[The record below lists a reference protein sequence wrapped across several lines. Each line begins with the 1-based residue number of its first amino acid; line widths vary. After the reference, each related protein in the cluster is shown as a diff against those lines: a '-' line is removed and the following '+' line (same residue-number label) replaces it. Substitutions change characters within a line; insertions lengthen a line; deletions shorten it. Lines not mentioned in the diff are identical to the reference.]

1 MADAVPF
8 SSYLRRLQNDLRA
21 GRSTERSHYSAL
33 QSLIEGLNPDIT
45 ATTEPT
51 LIECGGL
58 DFIVTKGPLII
69 GHIEAKDVGKPLDDI
84 ERGKGPD
91 GERFVRYLESLP
103 NLILTD
109 YLEFRWYTDRERR
122 LEASLGRVERDGTI
136 KRDRDGIQ
144 AVRELL
150 QHFFE
155 HEPEPIGDSKALA
168 VRMARKAQRVRDLI
182 ITAFE
187 TEPES
192 GALHAQRKD
201 FQDALI
207 PDLSAEQF
215 ADMYAQTIAYGLFA
229 ARCQADEGADFTRQS
244 AAYLIPKTNPF
255 LRKLFGH
262 IAGPELDER
271 VAWMVDSLAQLLAH
285 ALMHEILE
293 DFGRRTRREDPVVHF
308 YETFLAAYDPEM
320 REMRGVYYTPEAVVS
335 YIVRSI
341 DHILKTRFGRSQG
354 LADPNTLILDPASG
368 TGTFLWEVVRSIH
381 ASLVAQGQAGAWS
394 NYVTEKLLPRL
405 FGFELLMAP
414 YAVAHLKME
423 LLLNQTGYEFEADQ
437 RLGIYLTNTLEE
449 AKKRAETLGFAG
461 FITEE
466 GNAAA
471 EVKKDKRIE
480 IILGNP
486 PYSGHSANRSWREG
500 VNPKTGKKRRERTW
514 IGDLI
519 QDYYQVDGQPLGERN
534 PKWLQ
539 DDYVKFIRFAQW
551 RLEETGQGILGFV
564 TNHSYLDN
572 PTFRGMRQS
581 LMESFSEIHILD
593 LHGSTRKRERAPD
606 GSRDEPVFNIQ
617 QGVAIILAVRE
628 PERAGPAEIFHYD
641 IYGLYEEKERFLGEH
656 DVESTDWATLEPRTP
671 YYLFVPMD
679 YTLADE
685 YERGWKVTEAMHI
698 NNVGIVTSRDAFV
711 IDFDE
716 KILRKRVAD
725 FLNPANADDDL
736 RKRYLGDRDK
746 LSVTGARRAISKE
759 ESLDKAFV
767 KCLYRP
773 FDIRSL
779 FYHDS
784 VIERPRSEVM
794 SHVQSGEN
802 LGICIG
808 RAGQVIGAE
817 DWDILFCT
825 RNITEFNLYRRG
837 GNNLFPLYLYS
848 SEKGKKILR
857 VNIIEAAKKRIR
869 DSGLV
874 EKVNVGSEQDRVVE
888 LICKLFPEELS
899 RWPNL
904 DPDFIADLTRRL
916 RLKFLPDGTGD
927 LKKTFGPEDLF
938 HYMYAVFHSPT
949 YRGRYSEFL
958 KIDFP
963 RLPLTSDKNL
973 FAALAENGAE
983 LVALHLMESPALDSL
998 ITGFKIEGSNEVEKV
1013 RYDENARR
1021 VYINKTQYFEGVPP
1035 EVWEFHV
1042 GGYQVCAKWLKDRR
1056 GRNLTFDDI
1065 QHYQKIVV
1073 ALSETRRLMAEVDE
1087 IIPTWPIV

>member
-1 MADAVPF
+1 VPF
-8 SSYLRRLQNDLRA
+8 SSYLRRLQNDLRE
-21 GRSTERSHYSAL
+21 GRSTERSHYPTL
-33 QSLIEGLNPDIT
+33 KELLEGLNSDVT

-51 LIECGGL
+51 RIECGGL

-84 ERGKGPD
+84 EQGKGPD
-91 GERFVRYLESLP
+91 GERFSKYLDSLG

-109 YLEFRWYTDRERR
+109 FVQFRWYTYGERR
-122 LEASLGRVERDGTI
+122 MEARLGRVERDGAI

-150 QHFFE
+150 QQFFE
-155 HEPEPIGDSKALA
+155 HEPEPIGDSRALA

-182 ITAFE
+182 IRAFE
-187 TEPES
+187 TELES
-192 GALHAQRKD
+192 GTLHAQHKA
-201 FQDALI
+201 FQEALI

-255 LRKLFGH
+255 LRKLFSH
-262 IAGPELDER
+262 IAGPDLDDR
-271 VAWMVDSLAQLLAH
+271 ISWMVDSLAQLLKH
-285 ALMHEILE
+285 AAMHEILE

-308 YETFLAAYDPEM
+308 YETFLAAYDPAM

-423 LLLNQTGYEFEADQ
+423 LLLNQTGYEFEGEQ

-449 AKKRAETLGFAG
+449 AVRRSEFLFAQW
-461 FITEE
+461 IADE
-466 GNAAA
+466 GEAAA
-471 EVKKDKRIE
+471 KIKRELPIMVV
-480 IILGNP
+480 LGNP
-486 PYSGHSANRSWREG
+486 PYSGHSANRGRWIKELIETYKEG
-500 VNPKTGKKRRERTW
+500 CPELKKP
-514 IGDLI
+514 
-519 QDYYQVDGQPLGERN
+519 GQA
-534 PKWLQ
+534 KWLS

-581 LMESFSEIHILD
+581 LMESFSEIHVLD

-606 GSRDEPVFNIQ
+606 GGRDEPVFDIQ

-628 PERAGPAEIFHYD
+628 PKRATPAEVFHYD
-641 IYGLYEEKERFLGEH
+641 IYGLYKEKERFLGEH
-656 DVESTDWATLEPRTP
+656 DVESTDWAALEPRPP

-679 YTLADE
+679 YALSEE
-685 YERGWKVTEAMHI
+685 YEGGWKVTEMMPV
-698 NNVGIVTSRDAFV
+698 NGVGMTTARDHVV
-711 IDFDE
+711 IDHEEEQLLERAMLFRDSTDSDAE
-716 KILRKRVAD
+716 LCQQ
-725 FLNPANADDDL
+725 LNIPQKKGWNIPN
-736 RKRYLGDRDK
+736 
-746 LSVTGARRAISKE
+746 ARRLIRE
-759 ESLDKAFV
+759 ETNLSQYIKPV
-767 KCLYRP
+767 LYRP
-773 FDIRSL
+773 FDKRLI

-784 VIERPRSEVM
+784 LVWRTVKQVM
-794 SHVQSGEN
+794 SHMLAGEN
-802 LGICIG
+802 LGFLTTRQTRDQWDVLATCNMVGHKSLAAYDINTLFLLYIYPVSERLIDATPWPPGKDG
-808 RAGQVIGAE
+808 RQP
-817 DWDILFCT
+817 
-825 RNITEFNLYRRG
+825 NFN
-837 GNNLFPLYLYS
+837 
-848 SEKGKKILR
+848 
-857 VNIIEAAKKRIR
+857 
-869 DSGLV
+869 
-874 EKVNVGSEQDRVVE
+874 
-888 LICKLFPEELS
+888 
-899 RWPNL
+899 
-904 DPDFIADLTRRL
+904 PDFVKDVEGRLGLT
-916 RLKFLPDGTGD
+916 FIPEGTGD
-927 LKKTFGPEDLF
+927 LKKTFGPEDIF
-938 HYMYAVFHSPT
+938 HYAYAVFHSPT
-949 YRGRYSEFL
+949 YRSRYADFL
-958 KIDFP
+958 KRNFP
-963 RLPLTSDKNL
+963 RLPLTSDKKL
-973 FAALAENGAE
+973 FAALAEKGAE
-983 LVALHLMESPALDSL
+983 LVALHLMESTDLDRRR
-998 ITGFKIEGSNEVEKV
+998 ITRYDISGDDRVEKV
-1013 RYDENARR
+1013 RYDEKAKR
-1021 VYINKTQYFEGVPP
+1021 VYINKTQYFEGVLP

-1056 GRNLTFDDI
+1056 GRSLTFDDI

-1073 ALSETRRLMAEVDE
+1073 ALKETSRLMAEVDE
-1087 IIPTWPIV
+1087 IIPSWPMM

>member
-1 MADAVPF
+1 VPF
-8 SSYLRRLQNDLRA
+8 NAYLRRLQNNLRE
-21 GRSTERSHYSAL
+21 GRSTERSHYPTL
-33 QSLIEGLNPDIT
+33 KELLEGLNPDIT

-84 ERGKGPD
+84 EQGKGPD
-91 GERFVRYLESLP
+91 GERFSKYLDSLG

-109 YLEFRWYTDRERR
+109 FVQFRWYTDGERR
-122 LEASLGRVERDGTI
+122 MEARLGRVERDGAI
-136 KRDRDGIQ
+136 KRDRDGVK
-144 AVRELL
+144 AVRDLL
-150 QHFFE
+150 QQFFE
-155 HEPEPIGDSKALA
+155 HDPEPIGDSKALA

-192 GALHAQRKD
+192 GTLHAQRKA
-201 FQDALI
+201 FQEALI

-229 ARCQADEGADFTRQS
+229 ARCQADGGADFTRQS

-262 IAGPELDER
+262 IAGPNLDER
-271 VAWMVDSLAQLLAH
+271 IAWMVDSLAQLLKH
-285 ALMHEILE
+285 AAMHEILE

-308 YETFLAAYDPEM
+308 YETFLAAYDPDM

-354 LADPNTLILDPASG
+354 LADPNTLILDPAIG

-394 NYVTEKLLPRL
+394 NYVAEKLLPRL

-471 EVKKDKRIE
+471 EVKKDRRIE
-480 IILGNP
+480 VILGNP

-514 IGDLI
+514 IGGLI

-581 LMESFSEIHILD
+581 LMESFSEIHVLD
-593 LHGSTRKRERAPD
+593 LHGSTRKGERAPD
-606 GSRDEPVFNIQ
+606 GGRDEPVFKIQ

-628 PERAGPAEIFHYD
+628 PEMAGRAEVFHYD
-641 IYGLYEEKERFLGEH
+641 IYGLYKEKERFLGEH
-656 DVESTDWATLEPRTP
+656 DVESTEWATLEPRTP

-679 YTLADE
+679 YTLAEE
-685 YERGWKVTEAMHI
+685 YERGWKVTEAMPIHGT
-698 NNVGIVTSRDAFV
+698 GIQTHRDKVAV
-711 IDFDE
+711 DFDRQE
-716 KILRKRVAD
+716 LVERV
-725 FLNPANADDDL
+725 L
-736 RKRYLGDRDK
+736 K
-746 LSVTGARRAISKE
+746 LYE
-759 ESLDKAFV
+759 DESLTNHAKGYS
-767 KCLYRP
+767 YRP
-773 FDIRSL
+773 FDNRWLLYHLAVIDRTRPKVMPNLL
-779 FYHDS
+779 FPNMALNVMRQTKATTYNHFIVTHKLTDAFILEIKDGSTTLPLYIYHD
-784 VIERPRSEVM
+784 
-794 SHVQSGEN
+794 GE
-802 LGICIG
+802 GE
-808 RAGQVIGAE
+808 QAE
-817 DWDILFCT
+817 AFT
-825 RNITEFNLYRRG
+825 SRR
-837 GNNLFPLYLYS
+837 
-848 SEKGKKILR
+848 
-857 VNIIEAAKKRIR
+857 
-869 DSGLV
+869 
-874 EKVNVGSEQDRVVE
+874 
-888 LICKLFPEELS
+888 
-899 RWPNL
+899 PNL
-904 DPDFIADLTRRL
+904 TPDFVKDVEGRLGLT
-916 RLKFLPDGTGD
+916 FVPDGVGD
-927 LKKTFGPEDLF
+927 LKGTFGPEDIF
-938 HYMYAVFHSPT
+938 HYAYAVFHSPT
-949 YRGRYSEFL
+949 YRSRYADFL
-958 KIDFP
+958 KRDFP
-963 RLPLTSDKNL
+963 RLPLTSDKKL
-973 FAALAENGAE
+973 FAALAEKGRE

-1013 RYDENARR
+1013 RCDENARR
-1021 VYINKTQYFEGVPP
+1021 VYINKAQYFEGVPP

-1073 ALSETRRLMAEVDE
+1073 ALAETSRLMAEVDE
-1087 IIPTWPIV
+1087 IIPAWPIV

>member
-1 MADAVPF
+1 MPF
-8 SSYLRRLQNDLRA
+8 SSYLRRLQRDLQE
-21 GRSTERSHYSAL
+21 GRSTEPSHYPTL
-33 QSLIEGLNPDIT
+33 KELLEGLNSDIS

-51 LIECGGL
+51 RIECGGL

-192 GALHAQRKD
+192 GALHAQRKA
-201 FQDALI
+201 FQEALI
-207 PDLSAEQF
+207 PDLSVEQF

-229 ARCQADEGADFTRQS
+229 ARCQADGGADFTRQS

-262 IAGPELDER
+262 IAGPDLDDR
-271 VAWMVDSLAQLLAH
+271 ISWMVDSLAQLLKH
-285 ALMHEILE
+285 AAMHEILE

-308 YETFLAAYDPEM
+308 YETFLAAYDPAM

-354 LADPNTLILDPASG
+354 LADPNTLILDPAIG
-368 TGTFLWEVVRSIH
+368 TGTFLWEVVRNIH
-381 ASLVAQGQAGAWS
+381 GSLVAQGQAGAWS

-449 AKKRAETLGFAG
+449 AKKRTETLGFAG

-466 GNAAA
+466 GNAAS

-480 IILGNP
+480 VILGNP

-514 IGDLI
+514 IGELI

-534 PKWLQ
+534 TKWLQ

-581 LMESFSEIHILD
+581 LMESFSEIHVLD

-656 DVESTDWATLEPRTP
+656 DVESTDWTTLEPRTP

-679 YTLADE
+679 YTLAEE
-685 YERGWKVTEAMHI
+685 YERGWKVTEAMQEFSL
-698 NNVGIVTSRDAFV
+698 GCLTKRDRLVIGHERQTVRELIAQFV
-711 IDFDE
+711 DPEKSDADATMELGLKLKDKDMWDAHDARASVQVQEIDTF
-716 KILRKRVAD
+716 IRKE
-725 FLNPANADDDL
+725 F
-736 RKRYLGDRDK
+736 
-746 LSVTGARRAISKE
+746 
-759 ESLDKAFV
+759 F
-767 KCLYRP
+767 RP
-773 FDIRSL
+773 FDSRYI
-779 FYHDS
+779 FYHEKF
-784 VIERPRSEVM
+784 VARLNRRVM
-794 SHVQSGEN
+794 SHLDKDNFALVTVRQLASLPFEHIWVTN
-802 LGICIG
+802 SLTDQHIISV
-808 RAGQVIGAE
+808 RTKE
-817 DWDILFCT
+817 
-825 RNITEFNLYRRG
+825 G
-837 GNNLFPLYLYS
+837 GVVSPLYLYPV
-848 SEKGKKILR
+848 SERLIDATPWPPGKDGR
-857 VNIIEAAKKRIR
+857 
-869 DSGLV
+869 
-874 EKVNVGSEQDRVVE
+874 
-888 LICKLFPEELS
+888 C
-899 RWPNL
+899 PNL
-904 DPDFIADLTRRL
+904 NPEFVKDVEGRLGLTFI
-916 RLKFLPDGTGD
+916 PDGTGD

-949 YRGRYSEFL
+949 YRSRYADFL
-958 KIDFP
+958 KRDFP
-963 RLPLTSDKNL
+963 RLPLTSDKKL

-1013 RYDENARR
+1013 RYNENARR

-1042 GGYQVCAKWLKDRR
+1042 GGYQVCAKWLKERR

-1073 ALSETRRLMAEVDE
+1073 ALKETSRLMAEVDE
-1087 IIPTWPIV
+1087 IIPSWPIK